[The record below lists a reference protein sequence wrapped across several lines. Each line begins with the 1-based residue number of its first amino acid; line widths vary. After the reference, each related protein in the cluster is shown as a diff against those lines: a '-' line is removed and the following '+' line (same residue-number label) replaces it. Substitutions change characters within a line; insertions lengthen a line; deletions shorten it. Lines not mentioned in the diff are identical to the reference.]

1 MYIVFAGNQATN
13 NRGENTSKLV
23 YLTIPKY
30 DSNDEILPGLLN
42 SEEGKI
48 NHNLIK
54 TKLELINSEIKD
66 TLSKVSVVENP
77 TQMKLAIEKIIDD
90 HDFSFNY
97 QGQTINIKRL
107 INSYNVGDKN
117 TINTNP
123 NGKIDMFNVV
133 DDYNEIMANIAND
146 EYRFRTQR
154 Q

>member
-1 MYIVFAGNQATN
+1 
-13 NRGENTSKLV
+13 
-23 YLTIPKY
+23 
-30 DSNDEILPGLLN
+30 
-42 SEEGKI
+42 
-48 NHNLIK
+48 
-54 TKLELINSEIKD
+54 
-66 TLSKVSVVENP
+66 
-77 TQMKLAIEKIIDD
+77 MKLAIEKIIDD